1 MVISRLM
8 GVYAIIPTALL
19 LAVSFFVL
27 FAIRKIEVYGLR
39 VFGYIVAAILWI
51 AALLVFSAGAY
62 TVYTGR
68 HAMPCPMMEMM
79 QKKMYGP
86 KMGGPMPEMMH
97 ERTPGPMMKR

>member
-1 MVISRLM
+1 MVMSRLI

-27 FAIRKIEVYGLR
+27 FAIRKIEAYGLR
-39 VFGYIVAAILWI
+39 VFGYVVAAILWI

-62 TVYTGR
+62 AVYTGR
-68 HAMPCPMMEMM
+68 HTISCPMMEMM

-86 KMGGPMPEMMH
+86 KMGGQMPEMMR
-97 ERTPGPMMKR
+97 ERTPGPMMRR

>member
-68 HAMPCPMMEMM
+68 HIMPCLMMEMM
-79 QKKMYGP
+79 QKKMQHG
-86 KMGGPMPEMMH
+86 MMMEPH
-97 ERTPGPMMKR
+97 TSKTMHRPMMER